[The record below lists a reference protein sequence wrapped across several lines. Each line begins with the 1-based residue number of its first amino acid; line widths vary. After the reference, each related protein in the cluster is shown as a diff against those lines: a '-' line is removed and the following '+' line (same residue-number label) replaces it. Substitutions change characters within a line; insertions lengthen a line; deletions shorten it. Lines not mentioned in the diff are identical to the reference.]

1 LPPELEGAV
10 PVDEVLRRLRWPLL
24 RRLAI
29 HPGGDER
36 SRLRGTGIEYSDV
49 REYQPGDDP
58 RSIDWNLS
66 ARSDKTY
73 VRESLPDRGADVW
86 LLVDTSRSLDWGTAR
101 CLKRQTSLELAAAAS
116 HLLARHGN
124 RIGALLFDHRIH
136 TVLRPASGRSA
147 LLRLVATVERGLAA
161 ESDAEPT
168 DMTAVLTEASRLIRR
183 SALIVLISDFMVP
196 TGWEPTL
203 GVLALRNEVVAA
215 WISDPREREIPD
227 VGLVTFEDPE
237 TRRQLMVDTT
247 SAKLR
252 RRFKEAAEQQRLD
265 LNARLVGSGAAVAEL
280 TTGEDLL
287 PQLVSFFERRRVEAR
302 GPRGPR
308 TA

>member
-1 LPPELEGAV
+1 M
-10 PVDEVLRRLRWPLL
+10 
-24 RRLAI
+24 
-29 HPGGDER
+29 
-36 SRLRGTGIEYSDV
+36 RGTGIEYSDV

-73 VRESLPDRGADVW
+73 VRESVPDRGADVW

-101 CLKRQTSLELAAAAS
+101 CLKRQTSLELSAAAS

-124 RIGALLFDHRIH
+124 RIGALLFDTRIH
-136 TVLRPASGRSA
+136 TVVRPASGRSA
-147 LLRLVATVERGLAA
+147 LLRLVAMIERGLAVEA
-161 ESDAEPT
+161 GGEAT
-168 DMTAVLTEASRLIRR
+168 DMTAVLMETAHLVRR
-183 SALIVLISDFMVP
+183 PALLIVVSDFLVP
-196 TGWEPTL
+196 DGWEATL
-203 GVLALRNEVVAA
+203 GLLSVRHEVVAA

-237 TRRQLMVDTT
+237 TGRQLVVDT
-247 SAKLR
+247 SSRALR
-252 RRFKEAAEQQRLD
+252 QRFKDAAEKQRLD
-265 LNARLVGSGAAVAEL
+265 VNARLVASGAAVAEL
-280 TTGEDLL
+280 STGEELL
-287 PQLVSFFERRRVEAR
+287 PQLLRFFERRLVEAR

>member
-1 LPPELEGAV
+1 LPPDLEGPV
-10 PVDEVLRRLRWPLL
+10 PVDELLRRLRWPLL
-24 RRLAI
+24 RRLAV

-36 SRLRGTGIEYSDV
+36 SRLRGAGIEYSDV

-73 VRESLPDRGADVW
+73 VRESVPDRGADVW

-124 RIGALLFDHRIH
+124 RIGALLFDRNIH
-136 TVLRPASGRSA
+136 TVIRPASGRSA
-147 LLRLVATVERGLAA
+147 LLRLVAMVERALAVEA
-161 ESDAEPT
+161 GGEAT
-168 DMTAVLTEASRLIRR
+168 DISTVLMETANLVRR
-183 SALIVLISDFMVP
+183 PALLIVISDFMVP
-196 TGWEPTL
+196 EGWEATL
-203 GVLALRNEVVAA
+203 GLLSLRHEVVAA

-237 TRRQLMVDTT
+237 TGSQLVVDTT
-247 SAKLR
+247 SRTLR
-252 RRFKEAAEQQRLD
+252 RRFKEAAEKQRLD
-265 LNARLVGSGAAVAEL
+265 LHARLVGSGAAVAEL
-280 TTGEDLL
+280 STGEELL
-287 PQLVSFFERRRVEAR
+287 PQLLRFFERRLIEAR